1 MSDTELLE
9 SILASQVLLLGRQ
22 IKAENASKGGITSDC
37 VVEAIKEILTR
48 KANIVSRLREIR
60 ERM

>member
-22 IKAENASKGGITSDC
+22 IKAENASKGGITSDS